1 MDDVCGVFYIDI
13 SIYYYLV
20 WDGLYIG
27 QDIFVNIV
35 DYFVIEKKDFGSCKV
50 GFEFFYIFFDVCVIV
65 KEFYIEDCNVIV
77 NYYYLGDLEIKVV
90 SVFFF
95 QYKFCLYV
103 QDICSME

>member
-27 QDIFVNIV
+27 QDILVNFW

-95 QYKFCLYV
+95 SINFVYMFQG
-103 QDICSME
+103 ICSME